1 MRKPEREDRDDA
13 HDDYEEEPGHESMAH
28 EEPDVKQ
35 EVEHSDD
42 QGNTRKKGVKRG
54 RREVILTGSRE
65 GKSRKNE
72 NDFGEDMQ
80 EVELGD
86 EKVRLE
92 EGDRNVE
99 VSERHEGRTKS
110 EEKEVEEEVE
120 TKEETEK
127 LPEEKEREGDVEMS
141 EVNEVKEG
149 SEEKQ
154 VEEKDDTKV
163 ETEKVEEK
171 DDTKV
176 EAEKMPEE
184 KELGSKDEE
193 VAGDMRVNRDP
204 KGEPTKDG
212 DSSELLATTA
222 TEDTTLPTSGA
233 EKITDVSV
241 EVADTQ
247 KSQNNPEDDVEQN
260 ESESQVHVDPERD
273 NLE

>member
-1 MRKPEREDRDDA
+1 MRKPGKEDGDDA

-28 EEPDVKQ
+28 EEPDKKQ

-42 QGNTRKKGVKRG
+42 EGNTRKKGVKRG
-54 RREVILTGSRE
+54 RREVILTGVGRD
-65 GKSRKNE
+65 KSRKNE
-72 NDFGEDMQ
+72 DKFEEEME

-86 EKVRLE
+86 EKVRSE
-92 EGDRNVE
+92 ERDRNVE
-99 VSERHEGRTKS
+99 VSERNEGRMKS
-110 EEKEVEEEVE
+110 EEKEEEEQVE
-120 TKEETEK
+120 TKEESEK

-141 EVNEVKEG
+141 EVNEVREE

-163 ETEKVEEK
+163 ETEK
-171 DDTKV
+171 
-176 EAEKMPEE
+176 MPEE
-184 KELGSKDEE
+184 KELGTNEEE
-193 VAGDMRVNRDP
+193 VSEDIGVNRDP
-204 KGEPTKDG
+204 KGESAKDG
-212 DSSELLATTA
+212 DSSELPATTA

-260 ESESQVHVDPERD
+260 ESESKVHVDPEQN